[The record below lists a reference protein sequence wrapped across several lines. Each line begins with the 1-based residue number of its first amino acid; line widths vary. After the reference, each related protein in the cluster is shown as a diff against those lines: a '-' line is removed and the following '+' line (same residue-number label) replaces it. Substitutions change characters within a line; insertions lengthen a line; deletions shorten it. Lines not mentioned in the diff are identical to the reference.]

1 MRLLK
6 IPPYVKHLTSNP
18 SHNDRLLL
26 NFSYFMT
33 VGAFYTFGVRL
44 STVGKGVGS
53 SSLFAESTHTHTH
66 TEQ

>member
-1 MRLLK
+1 M
-6 IPPYVKHLTSNP
+6 I
-18 SHNDRLLL
+18 
-26 NFSYFMT
+26 

-66 TEQ
+66 THGTIEMNISPNNLSAIRHS